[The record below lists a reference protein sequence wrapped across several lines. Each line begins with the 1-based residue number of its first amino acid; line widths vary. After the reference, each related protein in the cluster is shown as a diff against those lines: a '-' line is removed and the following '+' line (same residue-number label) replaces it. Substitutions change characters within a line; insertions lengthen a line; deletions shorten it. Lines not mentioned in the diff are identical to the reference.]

1 MKRDRS
7 YILYCWIFIIIL
19 YIIPSSAYSQGIS
32 FIGND
37 GLMENRTSYSVFEK
51 KKYLFNNSFTISFD
65 LQIKQLEG
73 FGYIFR
79 LKDGD
84 ENIYNLTYTYNNK
97 ETCSL
102 KFNVEGEN
110 NLLTINLPTELFSSG
125 KWQQVTISFLLNEN
139 TLLVKINGKEYKA
152 KGLKTDK
159 KISPSIYFG
168 KSEHIVDLPAFSLR
182 NLQVGNN
189 EQILSFPFNESSGS
203 DVHDQNQKITG
214 KVDNPIWLI
223 NDAYFWK
230 HIFTYKS
237 KAVSS
242 ICFDASKPELIMFNR
257 DSILY
262 LSLTSN
268 KYKTEKYNNPLP
280 VNIQLGTSFVD
291 TIRGR
296 IYAYEVNN
304 LPIGD
309 TTIAYLDSETRI
321 WHTVSTQYLPMQLHH
336 HVEHIDYDHN
346 RFFIFGG
353 FGNQRYNKNIYTLN
367 LLSGLWSTTPYK
379 GDSIPPRYFSGLAE
393 HNKKLYIYGGMGNES
408 GDQTIGK
415 RYFYDLFQLDMNSM
429 TSVKLWDIQWDRHNM
444 VPVRNMIMLND
455 SSFYTLCYP
464 EHISNTY
471 LQLYRFSVKDGKY
484 SIFGDSIPILSE
496 KITTNANLY
505 YSGSLNKFYCTVQ
518 IFQDDGSSITEVY
531 SLDNPPIDAA
541 GLTIY
546 STQQYNYWI
555 WLIIT
560 VCSLCLVGW
569 FIHYIK
575 KKKEEAKDVVLP
587 AKTDLIST
595 PKLRGG
601 TINRIKDRANAIYLF
616 GEFTVYNRKGQNIT
630 YMFSSRLE
638 QALLLIMEWS
648 GEEGIST
655 QRLSEELW
663 PDRAE
668 YSVKNI
674 RNVTINHLR
683 KCISELSGLELMY
696 DKGYYRLTLTDDCY
710 CDYLHYRKLI
720 SDGRHTY
727 DTPELK
733 NILSRG
739 CFLKSNIAPST
750 SEFQKRER
758 ERIKSIL
765 PIDIDTMYQKA
776 NYEETIILCDLLFLN
791 DELSE
796 TALSYKINAL
806 SNLEHTEEAK
816 RIYALYSI
824 KYLQLT
830 NQKYTKPFSEVIFN

>member
-1 MKRDRS
+1 MKRDKS
-7 YILYCWIFIIIL
+7 CILYCWIFIIIS
-19 YIIPSSAYSQGIS
+19 YIIPCSAYSQGIS

-37 GLMENRTSYSVFEK
+37 GLIENRTSYSVFEK
-51 KKYLFNNSFTISFD
+51 KKYLFNNSFTIRFD

-84 ENIYNLTYTYNNK
+84 KSIYNLTYTYNNK

-110 NLLTINLPTELFSSG
+110 NLLTINLPTQLFSSG
-125 KWQQVTISFLLNEN
+125 KWQQITVSFLLNEN
-139 TLLVKINGKEYKA
+139 ILLVNINGQEYKA
-152 KGLKTDK
+152 KGLKTNK
-159 KISPSIYFG
+159 KISPTIYFG

-182 NLQVGNN
+182 NLQVGNK
-189 EQILSFPFNESSGS
+189 EQMLKFPLNESSGK
-203 DVHDQNQKITG
+203 DVHDQNKNIIG
-214 KVDNPIWLI
+214 EVNNPIWLI

-242 ICFDASKPELIMFNR
+242 ICFDESKQELIMFNH
-257 DSILY
+257 DSIIY
-262 LSLTSN
+262 LNLSTN
-268 KYKTEKYNNPLP
+268 KYKAEKYKNPLP

-291 TIRGR
+291 TIKGR

-309 TTIAYLDSETRI
+309 TTVAYFDTTTRI
-321 WHTVSTQYLPMQLHH
+321 WHAVSTQYLPMQLHH
-336 HVEHIDYDHN
+336 HVEHIDHEDN
-346 RFFIFGG
+346 RFIIFGG
-353 FGNQRYNKNIYTLN
+353 FGNQRYNKDIYSLDLN
-367 LLSGLWSTTPYK
+367 TGIWSTISYK

-429 TSVKLWDIQWDRHNM
+429 TSKKLWDKQWNRHNM

-455 SSFYTLCYP
+455 SSFYALCYP

-471 LQLYRFSVKDGKY
+471 LQLYQFRVKDGEY
-484 SIFGDSIPILSE
+484 SILGDSIPILSE

-505 YSGSLNKFYCTVQ
+505 YCKKLNKFYCTVQ
-518 IFQDDGSSITEVY
+518 IFQDDGSSVTKIY
-531 SLDNPPIDAA
+531 SLNNPPIDTA

-546 STQQYNYWI
+546 SVQQYNYWS
-555 WLIIT
+555 WLIVAI
-560 VCSLCLVGW
+560 CSLCIVIW
-569 FIHYIK
+569 FIYYKKTK
-575 KKKEEAKDVVLP
+575 KKWTKATTNSSKKDLS
-587 AKTDLIST
+587 A
-595 PKLRGG
+595 PKIQSQI
-601 TINRIKDRANAIYLF
+601 TNKVKDRGNAIYLF

-638 QALLLIMEWS
+638 QALLLIIES
-648 GEEGIST
+648 SAEEGIST

-696 DKGYYRLTLTDDCY
+696 EKGYYRLNITGECY
-710 CDYLHYRKLI
+710 CDYLQYRELI
-720 SDGRHTY
+720 SKGQHVY
-727 DTPELK
+727 DTIDLK
-733 NILSRG
+733 NIMSRG
-739 CFLKSNIAPST
+739 CFLKTNT
-750 SEFQKRER
+750 SSSISGFQQRER

-765 PIDIDTMYQKA
+765 PIDIDTIYQKLD
-776 NYEETIILCDLLFLN
+776 YEGTILLCDLLFLN
-791 DELSE
+791 DELNE
-796 TALSYKINAL
+796 AALLYKINAL
-806 SNLEHTEEAK
+806 VKLEDFEEAK

-824 KYLQLT
+824 KYQQQAK
-830 NQKYTKPFSEVIFN
+830 QKYTKSFTEIIFN